1 MTVSVILGL
10 TSRGTDDRPG
20 HPRTSGTLVRT
31 KLSTFKLYALP
42 KVRMT
47 VAGHPRTSETLVRT
61 HLPDAIGGAIPT
73 SALARSCSITLFA
86 SSFNACAEASL
97 IFPL

>member
-1 MTVSVILGL
+1 M
-10 TSRGTDDRPG
+10 
-20 HPRTSGTLVRT
+20 LVRT
-31 KLSTFKLYALP
+31 KLPALNLSALP

-47 VAGHPRTSETLVRT
+47 VPVILGRAGRSSVPSLNHSPL
-61 HLPDAIGGAIPT
+61 HLPAAIGGAIPT

-97 IFPL
+97 IFPI